1 MANILDG
8 EDSGNE
14 ERVSASETR
23 YFFNERMNQ
32 TSR

>member
-1 MANILDG
+1 MAGG
-8 EDSGNE
+8 EDLGDE
-14 ERVSASETR
+14 KRVSASETR